1 MTYDVPT
8 HRPTALSARVAVLAT
23 AALAAV
29 FGLPALSSADA
40 VEGSAVA
47 EPGNGVTGGV
57 PARVAL
63 RRAEAAVNPDPGAEP
78 ARDATIALRDLA
90 LAFPRLEG
98 ADRRAA
104 RGLLARP
111 TDKNDPQRDSYKTAE
126 AAPVCSANF
135 CVHYVAGTGD
145 APNLADVAP
154 ANGVPDYV
162 EQISAAAETSFAVEN
177 GTLGW
182 PDAKSDGSL
191 GGGEGLVDIYL
202 VDIGDDGLFGYA
214 APDPPPSQ
222 RCGRKCFAY
231 LVLDNDY
238 APDEFNYP
246 DPGIPLRVTMA
257 HEYNHVLQFNLD
269 AIQDG
274 WLFESTATWAE
285 EKVFPNDNDYVNY
298 LRKFARTPST
308 SITNFNGAG
317 GLKIYG
323 LATFQH
329 WLDTGAGNFGPS
341 VNLGNW
347 TLSTKTRPKD
357 FAVASVDASIRQ
369 RGGKGFAQEFSEF
382 AAASA
387 EWKTAGPFPDAAA
400 YPDVKRKGGLK
411 PGGSTNLVLDHTA
424 YQLLNVST
432 GGASSVTLRVK
443 GERGVTTGVALVGR
457 DDQTATVTTQ
467 LRLLKKGGKG
477 TVTLPNAAN
486 FERITAVIVNAD
498 GTTVGFSQAD
508 GDWVYSKDNIPFTAT
523 LTK

>member
-1 MTYDVPT
+1 MTHDVPT

-126 AAPVCSANF
+126 AAPLCSANF

-191 GGGEGLVDIYL
+191 GG
-202 VDIGDDGLFGYA
+202 A
-214 APDPPPSQ
+214 ARASW
-222 RCGRKCFAY
+222 
-231 LVLDNDY
+231 
-238 APDEFNYP
+238 
-246 DPGIPLRVTMA
+246 T
-257 HEYNHVLQFNLD
+257 
-269 AIQDG
+269 
-274 WLFESTATWAE
+274 
-285 EKVFPNDNDYVNY
+285 
-298 LRKFARTPST
+298 ST
-308 SITNFNGAG
+308 SWTSVTTASS
-317 GLKIYG
+317 
-323 LATFQH
+323 ATRLPTH
-329 WLDTGAGNFGPS
+329 
-341 VNLGNW
+341 
-347 TLSTKTRPKD
+347 RR
-357 FAVASVDASIRQ
+357 ASA
-369 RGGKGFAQEFSEF
+369 

-387 EWKTAGPFPDAAA
+387 SPISCSTTITP
-400 YPDVKRKGGLK
+400 RTSSTIRTR
-411 PGGSTNLVLDHTA
+411 GSRC
-424 YQLLNVST
+424 
-432 GGASSVTLRVK
+432 G
-443 GERGVTTGVALVGR
+443 
-457 DDQTATVTTQ
+457 
-467 LRLLKKGGKG
+467 
-477 TVTLPNAAN
+477 
-486 FERITAVIVNAD
+486 
-498 GTTVGFSQAD
+498 
-508 GDWVYSKDNIPFTAT
+508 
-523 LTK
+523 